1 MSVLRFIRPCIQ
13 ADGPLYP
20 LFQIMNRR
28 HTQRSLQSI
37 RILLAGI
44 HRYALYAYRTRCRND
59 SQQRVCDFAEDIHRY
74 IQTIVEHG
82 YIRPYRIIQSVLPLK
97 VGISQSRYQNTRTE
111 YIGHP
116 SIELISRESLI
127 SGKVLITGIADR
139 RTQLEQLKQVRAAH
153 KLFLVNIP
161 TYTHRP
167 RIAKTVARPEHGSS
181 VAPIVYVEQI
191 TVVIRVSTIQI
202 ETGRTRGAFGI

>member
-1 MSVLRFIRPCIQ
+1 M
-13 ADGPLYP
+13 
-20 LFQIMNRR
+20 
-28 HTQRSLQSI
+28 
-37 RILLAGI
+37 LAGI

-59 SQQRVCDFAEDIHRY
+59 SQQRVCDFTEDIHRY

-139 RTQLEQLKQVRAAH
+139 RTQLEQLKQVRTAH
-153 KLFLVNIP
+153 KLFLVNVP

-167 RIAKTVARPEHGSS
+167 RIVETVTRPEHGSS
-181 VAPIVYVEQI
+181 VAPIVYVKQI

-202 ETGRTRGAFGI
+202 ETGRTRSAFGI